1 MLRVSRDSAAADDRP
16 PNAKASGGRRS
27 AVRHILVYGLVGALL
42 TTVLQ
47 LVEYRWLIIGHSFE
61 IYAAMVAVLFAG
73 VGIWAGRALARTTP
87 AMPASA
93 SPASASPASASPP
106 SVPAAPSSLP
116 ASAPETPFH
125 RNPSQVAALGLTP
138 RELDILEA
146 IAAGLSNREIGAQ
159 LHVSENTVKTHSSRV
174 FDKLGVQR
182 RVQAVQAAR
191 RLGLIP

>member
-87 AMPASA
+87 AM
-93 SPASASPASASPP
+93 PASASPP